1 MKEKN
6 RVRNVQFHFMVSP
19 EERKQIEEN
28 MKLLSTENLG
38 AYLRKMALDGYLIH
52 LYLSEVREMIRLLR
66 NATNNLNQIAKVANA
81 TGNIYGG
88 EIKMMQE
95 RYELLWRSET
105 FGTVQKPSETYP
117 TESALKTDFSL

>member
-6 RVRNVQFHFMVSP
+6 RVRNVQLHFMVSP
-19 EERKQIEEN
+19 EERTQIEEN

-52 LYLSEVREMIRLLR
+52 LDLSEVREMIRLLR

-88 EIKMMQE
+88 EIKTMQE
-95 RYELLWRSET
+95 RYELLWRSARKILNELS
-105 FGTVQKPSETYP
+105 KI
-117 TESALKTDFSL
+117 

>member
-6 RVRNVQFHFMVSP
+6 RVRNVQLHFMVSP

-52 LYLSEVREMIRLLR
+52 LDLSEVREMIRLLR

-81 TGNIYGG
+81 TGNIYGR

-95 RYELLWRSET
+95 RYELLWRSARKILNELS
-105 FGTVQKPSETYP
+105 KI
-117 TESALKTDFSL
+117 

>member
-6 RVRNVQFHFMVSP
+6 RVRNVQLHFMVSP

-52 LYLSEVREMIRLLR
+52 LDLSEVREMIRLLR
-66 NATNNLNQIAKVANA
+66 NATNNLNQIA
-81 TGNIYGG
+81 
-88 EIKMMQE
+88 
-95 RYELLWRSET
+95 RYVNLNKSIDQIVLKHVISIDNDLDVLLS
-105 FGTVQKPSETYP
+105 
-117 TESALKTDFSL
+117 KTK

>member
-1 MKEKN
+1 MRISNLAELRGEYMKEKN
-6 RVRNVQFHFMVSP
+6 RVRNVQLHFMVSL

-52 LYLSEVREMIRLLR
+52 LDLSEVREMIRLLR

-95 RYELLWRSET
+95 RYELLWRSAR
-105 FGTVQKPSETYP
+105 KILSEL
-117 TESALKTDFSL
+117 SKI

>member
-6 RVRNVQFHFMVSP
+6 RVRNVQLHFMVSP

-52 LYLSEVREMIRLLR
+52 LDLSEVREMIRLLR
-66 NATNNLNQIAKVANA
+66 NATNNLNQIAKVANT

-95 RYELLWRSET
+95 RYELLWRSARKILNELS
-105 FGTVQKPSETYP
+105 KI
-117 TESALKTDFSL
+117 

>member
-6 RVRNVQFHFMVSP
+6 RVRNVQLHFMVSP

-52 LYLSEVREMIRLLR
+52 LDLSEVREMIRLLR
-66 NATNNLNQIAKVANA
+66 NATNNLNQIAKVANV

-88 EIKMMQE
+88 EIKTMQE
-95 RYELLWRSET
+95 RYELLWRSAR
-105 FGTVQKPSETYP
+105 KILSEL
-117 TESALKTDFSL
+117 SKI

>member
-6 RVRNVQFHFMVSP
+6 RVRNVQLHFMVSP

-52 LYLSEVREMIRLLR
+52 LDLSEVREMIRLLR

-81 TGNIYGG
+81 TGNFYGR

-95 RYELLWRSET
+95 RYELLWRSAR
-105 FGTVQKPSETYP
+105 KILSEL
-117 TESALKTDFSL
+117 SKI

>member
-6 RVRNVQFHFMVSP
+6 RVRNVQLHFMVSP

-28 MKLLSTENLG
+28 MRLLSTENLG

-52 LYLSEVREMIRLLR
+52 LDLSEVREMIRLLR

-88 EIKMMQE
+88 EIKTMQE
-95 RYELLWRSET
+95 SYELLWRSARKILNELS
-105 FGTVQKPSETYP
+105 KI
-117 TESALKTDFSL
+117 

>member
-6 RVRNVQFHFMVSP
+6 RVRNVQLHFMVSP

-52 LYLSEVREMIRLLR
+52 LDLSEVREMIRLLR

-81 TGNIYGG
+81 TGNIYGR

-95 RYELLWRSET
+95 RYELLWRSAR
-105 FGTVQKPSETYP
+105 KILSEL
-117 TESALKTDFSL
+117 SKI